1 MKLSK
6 NEWELSISSY
16 ARLLI
21 SKMLPSLDR
30 ALYIDCD
37 TITLNQKAIDLN
49 ISLQKEI
56 INKFDSI
63 IINGIKFNKE

>member
-1 MKLSK
+1 MKRHRK
-6 NEWELSISSY
+6 K
-16 ARLLI
+16 LLCFDDADAHKI
-21 SKMLPSLDR
+21 RPLEKPT
-30 ALYIDCD
+30 LYIDCD